1 MATKQAIAEPKKNIK
16 ALKNN
21 GRHKR
26 ALGFR
31 VKSSGRSVADLALSY
46 NHTINNSLAGI
57 LGNTQLLLHS
67 TSQGNANFTRKLQ
80 QIESD
85 ARKIQEAI
93 SRLSSLVDLL
103 ADEARPGRE

>member
-1 MATKQAIAEPKKNIK
+1 MATKQAIAEPNNKIK
-16 ALKNN
+16 TLKTK

-26 ALGFR
+26 VLGLR

-57 LGNTQLLLHS
+57 LGNTQLLLHGA
-67 TSQGNANFTRKLQ
+67 SQGNANFTRKLQ

-85 ARKIQEAI
+85 ARKIQGAI
-93 SRLSSLVDLL
+93 SKLSSLVDLL
-103 ADEARPGRE
+103 ADEARPGHE